1 MMKSRLIDIIVVL
14 FAIQGASLII
24 YGLVT
29 GANFMAIVFAFISD
43 RTPLSVK
50 EFYVIIGIGRVF
62 FAIIEMKIANTRAGM
77 IITGIFFVFFS
88 IAGIVYYILTWDITT
103 PKVYVI
109 VIEFIAMFIL
119 SLFYLIYAL
128 IKVSS

>member
-14 FAIQGASLII
+14 FAIEGASLII

-29 GANFMAIVFAFISD
+29 GANFMAIVFAFTSD

-50 EFYVIIGIGRVF
+50 EFYVILGIGRIIL
-62 FAIIEMKIANTRAGM
+62 AIIEMKTVNTRAGM
-77 IITGIFFVFFS
+77 IIIGILFVFAS
-88 IAGIVYYILTWDITT
+88 IAGVVYYISTCDVTT

>member
-1 MMKSRLIDIIVVL
+1 MTKSRLINIIVVL
-14 FAIQGASLII
+14 FAIEGAFLII

-29 GANFMAIVFAFISD
+29 GANFMAIVFAFISY

-62 FAIIEMKIANTRAGM
+62 FAIIEKKIANTRAGM
-77 IITGIFFVFFS
+77 IITGIIFVFFS
-88 IAGIVYYILTWDITT
+88 IAGVVYYILTWDVTT
-103 PKVYVI
+103 PKLYLI

-119 SLFYLIYAL
+119 SLFYLKYAL

>member
-29 GANFMAIVFAFISD
+29 GASFMAIVFAFTNS
-43 RTPLSVK
+43 RAPLSVK
-50 EFYVIIGIGRVF
+50 ELYVILGMGRTIL
-62 FAIIEMKIANTRAGM
+62 AISEMKTVNTRAGM
-77 IITGIFFVFFS
+77 IIVGILFIFSS
-88 IAGIVYYILTWDITT
+88 IAGIGYYILTCDVTT

-128 IKVSS
+128 IKVPS